1 MATRAEI
8 NRKYGVSRLMP
19 PDIAN
24 EELSPEQ
31 EALYEGQIK
40 LVSDNFDK
48 LWFKGVTDNV
58 KKNTREL
65 RNYKKMGRTRARR

>member
-8 NRKYGVSRLMP
+8 NKKYGVSRLMP

-31 EALYEGQIK
+31 EALYEGQMK
-40 LVSDNFDK
+40 LISDNFDK
-48 LWFKGVTDNV
+48 LWDEDNS
-58 KKNTREL
+58 
-65 RNYKKMGRTRARR
+65 GDID

>member
-1 MATRAEI
+1 
-8 NRKYGVSRLMP
+8 MP

-31 EALYEGQIK
+31 EALYEGQMK

-48 LWFKGVTDNV
+48 LLD
-58 KKNTREL
+58 EDDPEDID
-65 RNYKKMGRTRARR
+65 